1 MMRKIL
7 ALVLCLVLAFAL
19 AGCKSQAV
27 KAAEA
32 LIDAIGEVTAESGD
46 AVEAAEAALQALEEK
61 ERTQVENVQKLTD
74 ARNALDVA
82 LTEKLI
88 DAIGEVTAES
98 EEAVTAAEDAFSA
111 LTDAQRG
118 AVSNADAL
126 TAAREKL
133 DEALEE
139 ARTEALRQQL
149 SGIWLCKVE
158 MGQQITDLLEQSF
171 SQQYNDYGVRFSGY
185 LDSYIL
191 GMRLTLAEDGT
202 YILESDEEVMK
213 TENEKL
219 GESVVN
225 YMSDLAIVI
234 IGQELLNQG
243 TVEKAPETWEAITEM
258 SGVGEDE
265 FFQQSFGMSRK
276 ELVSYYGDIMGSSMT
291 SEDAKENG
299 TWQPEEGRLMMDE
312 SGGNDFSEDSAIDYT
327 LEDGVM
333 TWTGGTM
340 PLADPLEYPVAFE
353 RIG

>member
-1 MMRKIL
+1 MMKKIL

-27 KAAEA
+27 KTAEA

-61 ERTQVENVQKLTD
+61 DRAQVGNAQKLTD

-82 LTEKLI
+82 LTEELI

-98 EEAVTAAEDAFSA
+98 EEAVTAAEDALSA

-118 AVSNADAL
+118 TVSNTDVL

-139 ARTEALRQQL
+139 ARTEALRQEL
-149 SGIWLCKVE
+149 SGIWLCRAE
-158 MGQQITDLLEQSF
+158 MGEQINDVLEESF
-171 SQQYNDYGVRFSGY
+171 SEQYNEYGVPFSGY

-202 YILESDEEVMK
+202 YVLESDEEVMK
-213 TENEKL
+213 AENEKL
-219 GESVVN
+219 GEAVVN

-234 IGQELLNQG
+234 IGQELVNQG
-243 TVEKAPETWEAITEM
+243 TTENAPETWEVVTEM
-258 SGVGEDE
+258 TGVGEEE
-265 FFQQSFGMSRK
+265 FFQQSFGMSKK
-276 ELVSYYGDIMGSSMT
+276 ELVTYYGEIMASSMT

-299 TWQPEEGRLMMDE
+299 TWLPKEGRLMLDD
-312 SGGNDFSEDSAIDYT
+312 SGGSDFSDDSAIDYT
-327 LEDGVM
+327 IDGNVM

-340 PLADPLEYPVAFE
+340 SLANPLEYPVTFE